1 MQLRLFS
8 FKQISTICSLCSPC
22 NLNALLGNF
31 LDGLYTPV
39 ADKEQ
44 LKLIWRQNNF
54 VKFQVSC
61 DRLWSFQNVSKSYLN
76 LLTRLKQI
84 TSKVKIQQKFFF
96 DDVCNQLSMPE
107 KQPQPTQVCTCA
119 KMLGFYSFFRFVGIP
134 WSSIYYYII
143 AKCSWI
149 LSGQGI
155 PGLDAP
161 CPVGDNGLPLP
172 GCGIEYYTKVIGMP
186 GRDLS

>member
-1 MQLRLFS
+1 MFAINFQCQENNHSLHKYAHVRKCLVFIHFS
-8 FKQISTICSLCSPC
+8 VLW
-22 NLNALLGNF
+22 GF
-31 LDGLYTPV
+31 L
-39 ADKEQ
+39 
-44 LKLIWRQNNF
+44 
-54 VKFQVSC
+54 
-61 DRLWSFQNVSKSYLN
+61 
-76 LLTRLKQI
+76 
-84 TSKVKIQQKFFF
+84 
-96 DDVCNQLSMPE
+96 
-107 KQPQPTQVCTCA
+107 
-119 KMLGFYSFFRFVGIP
+119 
-134 WSSIYYYII
+134 YYYII